1 MQEERAMMGEPAL
14 MHRLI
19 CYIFFL
25 LGYAFELL
33 KRELSFCKR
42 IVLGRTL

>member
-1 MQEERAMMGEPAL
+1 MKNKRYDMQEERAMMGEPAL
-14 MHRLI
+14 MRRLI

-33 KRELSFCKR
+33 KRELSF
-42 IVLGRTL
+42 